1 MILTINIGIL
11 LDEVRGALGKYCVS
25 AQRNVRRN
33 VTYTNNKRETT
44 TRSRSDTFAQGLKT
58 EAMEKRK
65 SQRSHR
71 ARQRVLSS
79 SSSALVRLVEARSMI
94 RVSVCVC
101 VHSARIRRLAWRLRS
116 VRASEM
122 AAQQL
127 VQHETTM
134 MNVASKCE

>member
-1 MILTINIGIL
+1 MDEEEPYAGAGDDGEATTTDALLLILTINIGIL

-33 VTYTNNKRETT
+33 VTIRITNEIRHESFALA

-58 EAMEKRK
+58 ETMEKRK

-79 SSSALVRLVEARSMI
+79 SSSSSTLVGSLKHEA
-94 RVSVCVC
+94 
-101 VHSARIRRLAWRLRS
+101 
-116 VRASEM
+116 
-122 AAQQL
+122 
-127 VQHETTM
+127 
-134 MNVASKCE
+134 